1 MLETYNV
8 IRKHNKYIF
17 TIFIMAQISIS
28 QKRLTRDLRGYE
40 PQHTSAS
47 RTTFIYKNKNVEIV
61 HDNLYPFR
69 PPKIT
74 INNIRLIYDMSL
86 FPARLWKKHFDT
98 FNKCMCCDNIQ
109 CPSKWSP
116 VFNIF
121 DIINEYESFK
131 ERLKTIQKKY
141 MFQFVNLPD
150 DMIYE
155 ICGYL

>member
-1 MLETYNV
+1 
-8 IRKHNKYIF
+8 
-17 TIFIMAQISIS
+17 MAHVSIS

-40 PQHTSAS
+40 YQHISPS
-47 RTTFIYKNKNVEIV
+47 RTTLIYKNKNVDID

-74 INNIRLIYDMSL
+74 INNIRIVYDMSL
-86 FPARLWKKHFDT
+86 FPTRLWKKHFDS
-98 FNKCMCCDNIQ
+98 FNKCMCCENLL
-109 CPSKWSP
+109 CTGKWSP
-116 VFNIF
+116 VFNLF

-155 ICGYL
+155 ILGYL

>member
-1 MLETYNV
+1 MSY
-8 IRKHNKYIF
+8 
-17 TIFIMAQISIS
+17 ISIS
-28 QKRLTRDLRGYE
+28 QKRLMRDLRDYE
-40 PQHTSAS
+40 YQHTSAY
-47 RTTFIYKNKNVEIV
+47 TTSFIYKDKNVDVE
-61 HDNLYPFR
+61 HNNLYPFR

-74 INNIRLIYDMSL
+74 INNVRIVYNRSL

-98 FNKCMCCDNIQ
+98 FNKCMCCENLL
-109 CPSKWSP
+109 CPGKWSP

-141 MFQFVNLPD
+141 IFQFVNLPD

>member
-1 MLETYNV
+1 
-8 IRKHNKYIF
+8 
-17 TIFIMAQISIS
+17 MAHISIS
-28 QKRLTRDLRGYE
+28 QKRLTRDLHGYE
-40 PQHTSAS
+40 YQHRSPSKTS
-47 RTTFIYKNKNVEIV
+47 FIYKNKIV
-61 HDNLYPFR
+61 DIQHDNCYPFR
-69 PPKIT
+69 PPRIT

-98 FNKCMCCDNIQ
+98 FKKCMCCENLL
-109 CPSKWSP
+109 CTEKWSP
-116 VFNIF
+116 VYNIF
-121 DIINEYESFK
+121 DILNEYEAFK